1 MECGSHEKQN
11 TNYKR
16 TDVRKNSSSHSYMYI
31 AGIKTELHQ
40 RKAREDFYVTHVTCS
55 NKTNKNPFGG
65 F

>member
-1 MECGSHEKQN
+1 MEWNVEVMRNKTQIIRGLMSG
-11 TNYKR
+11 R
-16 TDVRKNSSSHSYMYI
+16 THLLIRTAS
-31 AGIKTELHQ
+31 IKTELHQ